1 MNQKTHRW
9 WKWKVVQVAAEPE
22 MEATPEE
29 AAIKAVLSLI
39 WLGRAVI
46 LLVGVLPVLGLF
58 PPLSLIGGGVF
69 LSLWGHPIGQWF
81 SIAMLAVYI
90 GFVIVFR
97 RAVVVRRGE
106 VVFLAII
113 ALALGGMMLWVALA

>member
-1 MNQKTHRW
+1 
-9 WKWKVVQVAAEPE
+9 
-22 MEATPEE
+22 MEGGTGRRRTGNGRYPAEE
-29 AAIKAVLSLI
+29 AAVKAVLSLI

-81 SIAMLAVYI
+81 SVAMLAVYV
-90 GFVIVFR
+90 GFAIVFR
-97 RAVVVRRGE
+97 RAVVVRRAE
-106 VVFLAII
+106 VLFLAII
-113 ALALGGMMLWVALA
+113 ALALCGMMLWIALV